1 MSILREPEH
10 PMQLFTTDSLVLTC
24 VIDLIPEVDSYVT
37 VNSQWS
43 GHSSLTDRER
53 RVIVSDLEG
62 VRLTYNTSVTF
73 STLKSSDSGT
83 YTCSATVAPVR
94 DRNLIES
101 QTVDET
107 ISISVGKLIISSIHK
122 MVVEYILTS
131 VLKVTIA
138 VTYNSPSDFDL
149 PSPPYYR
156 PGTSVS
162 LTCTAHH
169 AVGSVSYRW
178 SSTCSSCFA
187 SSSSSQTISDSI
199 LQSNDA
205 GVHTCTVTD
214 SNSNTG
220 SNTTDMKLIG

>member
-122 MVVEYILTS
+122 TVKYYVNFSSKGYYS
-131 VLKVTIA
+131 CDVQ
-138 VTYNSPSDFDL
+138 PSL
-149 PSPPYYR
+149 
-156 PGTSVS
+156 
-162 LTCTAHH
+162 
-169 AVGSVSYRW
+169 
-178 SSTCSSCFA
+178 
-187 SSSSSQTISDSI
+187 
-199 LQSNDA
+199 
-205 GVHTCTVTD
+205 
-214 SNSNTG
+214 
-220 SNTTDMKLIG
+220 

>member
-1 MSILREPEH
+1 MLILREPEH

-83 YTCSATVAPVR
+83 YTCSATVTPVR
-94 DRNLIES
+94 ERNLIES

-122 MVVEYILTS
+122 MVVEYINFS
-131 VLKVTIA
+131 FKG
-138 VTYNSPSDFDL
+138 YNSCDVQPSL
-149 PSPPYYR
+149 
-156 PGTSVS
+156 
-162 LTCTAHH
+162 
-169 AVGSVSYRW
+169 
-178 SSTCSSCFA
+178 
-187 SSSSSQTISDSI
+187 
-199 LQSNDA
+199 
-205 GVHTCTVTD
+205 
-214 SNSNTG
+214 
-220 SNTTDMKLIG
+220 